1 LRSKIKSEF
10 FNGIRQERSFA
21 DELQAEPGAAALTD
35 GLDAIRAALGT
46 WEMIGELP
54 LYLLQC
60 RTVKIRRQGLPD
72 NVRKELSWPPR
83 AITR

>member
-1 LRSKIKSEF
+1 
-10 FNGIRQERSFA
+10 
-21 DELQAEPGAAALTD
+21 
-35 GLDAIRAALGT
+35 
-46 WEMIGELP
+46 MIGELA

-72 NVRKELSWPPR
+72 NFRKELSWPPR